1 MATALKSL
9 TYGGAVAACGLVSS
23 PELHTSVFPFILR
36 GNTLFGIDSAECPMS
51 LRQQIW
57 QKLTHEYKPADLASL
72 AREITLAEVP
82 AQLDV
87 MLKGGSLGKSLV
99 KI

>member
-1 MATALKSL
+1 M
-9 TYGGAVAACGLVSS
+9 
-23 PELHTSVFPFILR
+23 P
-36 GNTLFGIDSAECPMS
+36 

-57 QKLTHEYKPADLASL
+57 QKLANEYKPADLVSL
-72 AREITLAEVP
+72 AREITLEEVP